1 MQNDKYQSKYKRK
14 LLCSVCRYH
23 KHLLPSF
30 MTYDAFVTRVTLW
43 VPHIE
48 HELATLQEH
57 HRGIR
62 VARSLFFYVVFWRSL
77 YVLLTFG
84 RCIVYTSVIFY
95 FWLLCWHFQTFLFT
109 LTKLRNTYRIAILVL
124 LINKFNF
131 QNEYKLAPLI
141 ILILKDN
148 WPFPLS
154 YTKMEKH
161 SIHMAYNRKTYIL
174 CFLYTCKT
182 MYVQACQWHAL
193 LLFRGHRGRDRMV
206 DGFTT
211 TYAISAYHHWCCE
224 FESLAG
230 EVHNI
235 MR

>member
-30 MTYDAFVTRVTLW
+30 MTDDAFVTRVTLW

-48 HELATLQEH
+48 HELAILQEH

-84 RCIVYTSVIFY
+84 RCIVYTSAIC
-95 FWLLCWHFQTFLFT
+95 LCLITMLTFSNFFFT

-141 ILILKDN
+141 ILILKD
-148 WPFPLS
+148 
-154 YTKMEKH
+154 K
-161 SIHMAYNRKTYIL
+161 
-174 CFLYTCKT
+174 
-182 MYVQACQWHAL
+182 
-193 LLFRGHRGRDRMV
+193 
-206 DGFTT
+206 
-211 TYAISAYHHWCCE
+211 
-224 FESLAG
+224 
-230 EVHNI
+230 
-235 MR
+235 